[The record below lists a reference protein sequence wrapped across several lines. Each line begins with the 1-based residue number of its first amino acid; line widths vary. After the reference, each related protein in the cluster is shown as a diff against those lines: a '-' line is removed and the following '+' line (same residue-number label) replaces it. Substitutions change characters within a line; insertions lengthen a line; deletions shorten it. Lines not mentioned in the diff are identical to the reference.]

1 MINYK
6 TKDKGMTYE
15 YNNKSYVIY
24 HDYFRVNSF
33 EYIDKNVKMAIQNF
47 SIDTIINPFADSN
60 IELYEGIILKIAY
73 IYGDDGNIRAH
84 GYEVS
89 NDAAIINELSAL
101 PKSKINIPKQQT
113 VNTNILMSEIYSIIT
128 NLIKDNQLSELVM
141 HIIQSNVNKFTT
153 WPAAVSVHHNIKG
166 GLLLHTR
173 NVALIAHRIA
183 VNYSDIDMDLV
194 LSGAILHDIG
204 KIEEYTEDCKISD
217 VGKYR
222 DHITI
227 GQDIILNAWRT
238 SNSQVDEN
246 TINRLLHII
255 LAHHGKL
262 EWGSPKIPA
271 TKEAFIVHQAD
282 YIDTNMYIYHNTYKE
297 INFGDTAYNK
307 LVGTYI
313 VNENITT
320 SQNYDTM

>member
-15 YNNKSYVIY
+15 FNGKSYVIY

-47 SIDTIINPFADSN
+47 TIDTIVNPFADSN

-73 IYGDDGNIRAH
+73 IYGDDGNIRVH

-89 NDAAIINELSAL
+89 NDAEANAKLSAL
-101 PKSKINIPKQQT
+101 PESKINIPKQQI
-113 VNTNILMSEIYSIIT
+113 VNTSTLIAEISNIIT
-128 NLIKDNQLSELVM
+128 NSIKDKPLSELVM
-141 HIIQSNVNKFTT
+141 SIIQSNITKFTT

-173 NVALIAHRIA
+173 NVALMAHRIA

-194 LSGAILHDIG
+194 LAGAILHDIG
-204 KIEEYTEDCKISD
+204 KIGEYTEDGKISD

-227 GQDIILNAWRT
+227 GQDIILNTWRT

-262 EWGSPKIPA
+262 EWGSPKVPA
-271 TKEAFIVHQAD
+271 TKEAFVVHQAD
-282 YIDTNMYIYHNTYKE
+282 YIDTNMYIYHNAYKE
-297 INFGDTAYNK
+297 VNFGETTYNK
-307 LVGTYI
+307 LIGTYV

-320 SQNYDTM
+320 SQNYDIM